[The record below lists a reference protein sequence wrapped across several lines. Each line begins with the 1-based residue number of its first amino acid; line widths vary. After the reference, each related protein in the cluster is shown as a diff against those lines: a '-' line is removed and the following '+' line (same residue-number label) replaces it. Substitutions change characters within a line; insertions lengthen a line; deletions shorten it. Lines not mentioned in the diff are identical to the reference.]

1 MCGRYTLTTSLD
13 DLVEEF
19 HVTSVVLEEYRPRY
33 NLAPGQMAPAVV
45 RGREGIRLGE
55 LRWGLVPHWVE
66 NPSARDKHVNARSE
80 TVATHPVFREAFRRR
95 RCLIPADGF
104 YEWSEE
110 GPHWIH
116 RTDLGLMAF
125 AGLWERWRPAP
136 ESEPLR
142 TFCIL
147 TAPATGPLGHIH
159 HRMPVVIP
167 AEARAAWLDAE
178 ASTSALQEL
187 LHTSADG
194 LVSWPVSKL
203 VNSVAFDDPTCI
215 VALDGPSH

>member
-33 NLAPGQMAPAVV
+33 NVAPGQLAPVVV
-45 RGREGIRLGE
+45 RGREGLRLGE
-55 LRWGLVPHWVE
+55 LRWGLIPHWAE
-66 NPSARDKHVNARSE
+66 NPSTRDKHVNARAE
-80 TVATHPVFREAFRRR
+80 TAATHPVFREAFQRR

-104 YEWSEE
+104 YEWSQD

-116 RTDLGLMAF
+116 RTDLGLVAF
-125 AGLWERWRPAP
+125 AGLWDRWRPTP
-136 ESEPLR
+136 ESEPQR

-147 TAPATGPLGHIH
+147 TTAASDWLRQIH
-159 HRMPVVIP
+159 HRMPVLLP
-167 AEARAAWLDAE
+167 PEGRDLWLDARSSE
-178 ASTSALQEL
+178 RALRAL
-187 LHTSADG
+187 LRPSADD
-194 LVSWPVSKL
+194 LVSWPVSKV